1 MATIVRQNGLGPIRE
16 TNEVKSFLK
25 ERGIDY
31 DHWKVPPNASNL
43 TDKEVLADNEKE
55 ELLKTLD
62 NRFETLKEKEGYQSR
77 DLIVLHPNVSGLNDM
92 LAKFDRVHYHTD
104 EEVRYI
110 VDGSGVFGFALKGE
124 KFLVHVVKDDFI
136 SVPRNTNHWFYL
148 DDNKRIKAVR
158 YFQDM
163 SGWVPNYVE
172 ETNSLD

>member
-1 MATIVRQNGLGPIRE
+1 MATIVRQKGLAPIE
-16 TNEVKSFLK
+16 GTSEVKSFLK

-31 DHWKVPPNASNL
+31 DHWKVPYNVADL
-43 TDKEVLADNEKE
+43 TDKEILADVEKE
-55 ELLKTLD
+55 ELLKKLD
-62 NRFETLKEKEGYQSR
+62 DRFETLKEKEGYQSR

-110 VDGSGVFGFALKGE
+110 VDGSGVFGFVLKGE

-148 DDNKRIKAVR
+148 DDKKRIKAVR
-158 YFQDM
+158 YFRDM